1 MVRHVNLNL
10 LKVVHEDCR
19 IIKIRVGLVFMDFV
33 DSLIHELTS
42 TMNLIN
48 LYLRFAVYLP
58 VITLRIDYVLYSKL
72 ILNDV

>member
-1 MVRHVNLNL
+1 MNESIYIKLFNTL
-10 LKVVHEDCR
+10 LKF
-19 IIKIRVGLVFMDFV
+19 KIAYLRCDRLV

>member
-1 MVRHVNLNL
+1 
-10 LKVVHEDCR
+10 
-19 IIKIRVGLVFMDFV
+19 MDFV